1 MKTDKIT
8 QLIEYTIQLLQVLN
22 FLLKLSQHYQIS
34 LDSQNMLQI
43 TSKDKLFADWTNQNV
58 VTIRRF

>member
-8 QLIEYTIQLLQVLN
+8 RLIEYTVQLLQVLN

-34 LDSQNMLQI
+34 LDSQDQLVI
-43 TSKDKLFADWTNQNV
+43 TSKDRLFADWTNQNV